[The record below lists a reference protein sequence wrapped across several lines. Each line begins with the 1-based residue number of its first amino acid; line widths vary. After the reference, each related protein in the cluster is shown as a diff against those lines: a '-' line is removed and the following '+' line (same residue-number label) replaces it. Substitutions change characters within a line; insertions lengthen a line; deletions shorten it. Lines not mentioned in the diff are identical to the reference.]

1 MTLAHSLDRTVV
13 IRATPETVFRYF
25 TDTARWAAWWGAGS
39 TIDPRP
45 GGRVFIRYPDGT
57 EALGEVVELARP
69 ERFVFTYGFA
79 SGQPIPPGSSRVAI
93 HLLADSA
100 GTRLTLRHDLD
111 NAAVRDEHI
120 QGWRYQLSMFANAVA
135 NEIYANIGEAADR
148 WYAAWAIADSAERRS
163 ALAAIAAPTVQFRD
177 RFSAIEG
184 LDDLVP
190 HIGAAQRFMPGM
202 SLRRQGE
209 IRQCQGTAI
218 SSWTAVASDGQPRGA
233 GTSVFVF
240 GPDGKI
246 VAVTGFWA

>member
-1 MTLAHSLDRTVV
+1 MTLPYSLDRTVV

-57 EALGEVVELARP
+57 EVLGEVIELARP

-93 HLLADSA
+93 HLLADPA

-135 NEIYANIGEAADR
+135 NEIYANAGEAADR
-148 WYAAWAIADSAERRS
+148 WYAAWAIVDQAERRS
-163 ALAAIAAPTVQFRD
+163 ALAAVAAPTVQFHD
-177 RFSAIEG
+177 RFSNLDG
-184 LDDLVP
+184 LDDLVL
-190 HIGAAQRFMPGM
+190 HIGAAQRFMPGV
-202 SLRRQGE
+202 SLHRDGDV
-209 IRQCQGTAI
+209 RQCQGTAL
-218 SSWTAVASDGQPRGA
+218 SSWRAVASDGQPRGA
-233 GTSVFVF
+233 GASVFAF

-246 VAVTGFWA
+246 LAVTGFWG